1 VNELSDRIAIQEL
14 TARYNRAADD
24 GDADALVAVFT
35 PDGAMTMSSAGQQR
49 AFRGAEELHAML
61 GDRPPGI
68 TVHAT
73 TDSIVEIDGDT
84 ARQHCTL
91 LLIRRLHDEGK
102 ASFRTGRYEDRLVR
116 TADGWRFVDRA
127 VTIDGENEAFMSL
140 AAR

>member
-1 VNELSDRIAIQEL
+1 MNELADRIEIQEL

-49 AFRGAEELHAML
+49 AFRGAADLHAML
-61 GDRPPGI
+61 GGRPPGI

-73 TDSIVEIDGDT
+73 TDSIVELDGDE
-84 ARQHCTL
+84 ARQQCTL
-91 LLIRRLHDEGK
+91 LLIRRLHDAGK

-116 TADGWRFVDRA
+116 TPDGWKFAERA
-127 VTIDGENEAFMSL
+127 VTIDGENEAFMTL
-140 AAR
+140 VAR